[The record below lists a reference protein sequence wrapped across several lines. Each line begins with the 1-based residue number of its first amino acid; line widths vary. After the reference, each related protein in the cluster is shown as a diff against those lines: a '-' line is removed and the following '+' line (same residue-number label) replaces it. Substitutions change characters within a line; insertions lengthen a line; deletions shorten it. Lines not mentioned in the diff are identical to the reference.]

1 MTSTPTPSPTESA
14 TTGELV
20 SRLSTQMSTLI
31 RDEMR
36 LAQAEVKEKGKRA
49 GIGVG
54 LFGGAGLIALFGVG
68 ALVAA
73 AIIGLA
79 TAVAA
84 WLAAVIVGVVL
95 LAIAGLLAL
104 TGKKE
109 VSAATPPLPQEAI
122 SGLKSDVDTLK
133 EHAKR

>member
-1 MTSTPTPSPTESA
+1 
-14 TTGELV
+14 
-20 SRLSTQMSTLI
+20 
-31 RDEMR
+31 MR
-36 LAQAEVKEKGKRA
+36 LAQAEVKQKGKKA

-54 LFGGAGLIALFGVG
+54 LFGGAGIIALFGLG

-95 LAIAGLLAL
+95 LVIAAVLAL

-109 VSAATPPLPQEAI
+109 VTAAVPPLPQEAI
-122 SGLKSDVDTLK
+122 SGLKADVDTLK

>member
-1 MTSTPTPSPTESA
+1 
-14 TTGELV
+14 
-20 SRLSTQMSTLI
+20 
-31 RDEMR
+31 MR
-36 LAQAEVKEKGKRA
+36 LAQAEVKEKTKKA

-54 LFGGAGLIALFGVG
+54 LFGGAGIVALFGVG

-84 WLAAVIVGVVL
+84 WLAALIVGVAL

-122 SGLKSDVDTLK
+122 SGLKSDVGTLK
-133 EHAKR
+133 EHVKR